1 MRTSNEHFYKEA
13 LPLWM
18 KLYRDK
24 GKIPN
29 RINKEMV
36 AVYTDYESDQTKP
49 FTYLVGCEVSSL
61 DQIPEGLKGLEI
73 PAGNY
78 TLFTATGAFPQSMS
92 ETWLKIW
99 NSDIKRAYKT
109 DFEVYGPDF
118 QPQGKP
124 EVKIYISTM

>member
-61 DQIPEGLKGLEI
+61 DQIPEGLKVHL
-73 PAGNY
+73 
-78 TLFTATGAFPQSMS
+78 Q
-92 ETWLKIW
+92 ETSIL
-99 NSDIKRAYKT
+99 
-109 DFEVYGPDF
+109 
-118 QPQGKP
+118 
-124 EVKIYISTM
+124 